1 MLDVFEKPI
10 LHLTTH
16 ILSKNKNM
24 RIKTKL
30 NLGVGLLFLMIIIL
44 SLVSAYSVFL
54 IKADTENIL
63 KANYNTLEYSRNMIL
78 SLDKITTSNKM
89 ETFKQ
94 YLKKQT
100 LNVTE
105 PGEKQATAN
114 LEKNFDFLEKNGVNE
129 AIKSKI
135 RQDIFTIMKL
145 NLDAIKQ
152 KSDIAKKTAESANFS
167 IAIVGTL
174 CFLIAFNLLINLPN
188 NIANPIREL
197 TLSIKEI
204 ANENYSERVHFT
216 SHNEYGDLAKSFNT
230 MAEKLQEYN
239 DSNLYKLFFEKKRL
253 ETLINNMHDPIIGL
267 DNESIVLFA
276 NDEALKIIGLKL
288 EDVIGKSASALA
300 LSNDLIRSLIV
311 KEGIDSTKKQPLKI
325 YAHGKESYF
334 EKEILN
340 ITIIPTGEEKEINIG
355 DVIILR
361 NITLFKELDF
371 AKTNFIAT
379 VSHELKTPIASIKLS
394 LQLLENAKTGDM
406 NDDQKQ
412 LVESIKDDS
421 QRLLKITGEL
431 LNLSQLETGNIQL
444 NIEKSNPK
452 EIVNYAIEAVKVQ
465 ADQKLIKLVV
475 NADEN
480 LEYVKAD
487 SEKTG
492 WVLINYL
499 SNAIRYSS
507 EKSTIVIQLKK
518 ENNQIVFQVIDTGK
532 GIDARYKDKVF
543 DKYFQVPG
551 SQKSGTGLGLAI
563 SKEFIEA
570 QNGSVGVDSNLGLG
584 STFWFSLKV

>member
-1 MLDVFEKPI
+1 
-10 LHLTTH
+10 
-16 ILSKNKNM
+16 M

-30 NLGVGLLFLMIIIL
+30 NLGVGLLFLLIIIL
-44 SLVSAYSVFL
+44 TLVSAFYIFS
-54 IKADTENIL
+54 IKKDTENIL
-63 KANYNTLEYSRNMIL
+63 KANYNTLEYSRNML
-78 SLDKITTSNKM
+78 LALDEINANK
-89 ETFKQ
+89 ENAIVTFKEN
-94 YLKKQT
+94 LLNQT
-100 LNVTE
+100 KNVTE
-105 PGEKQATAN
+105 AGEKKGTDSLKKNFAL
-114 LEKNFDFLEKNGVNE
+114 LEKNSSDESLKMQ
-129 AIKSKI
+129 I
-135 RQDIFTIMKL
+135 RQDIFEIMKL
-145 NLDAIKQ
+145 NMNAIKQ
-152 KSDIAKKTAESANFS
+152 KSDIAKHTAETANLW

-174 CFLIAFNLLINLPN
+174 CFLIAFNLLINLPH

-204 ANENYSERVHFT
+204 ANKNYSERVHFT
-216 SHNEYGDLAKSFNT
+216 NHNEYGDLAKSFNT
-230 MAEKLQEYN
+230 MAQKLQEYN
-239 DSNLYKLFFEKKRL
+239 NSNLYKLFFEKKRL

-267 DNESIVLFA
+267 DNEGIILFA

-288 EDVIGKSASALA
+288 EDVIGKSASTLA
-300 LSNDLIRSLIV
+300 LSNDLMRSLIL
-311 KEGIDSTKKQPLKI
+311 KELDSDSQKKKPLKI
-325 YAHGKESYF
+325 FANGKESYF
-334 EKEILN
+334 DKETIN
-340 ITIIPTGEEKEINIG
+340 ITITPTGEEKEINIG

-394 LQLLENAKTGDM
+394 LQLLQNAKTGDM

-444 NIEKSNPK
+444 NIEKSNPYA
-452 EIVNYAIEAVKVQ
+452 IANYAVEAVKVQ
-465 ADQKLIKLVV
+465 AEQKQIKLIID
-475 NADEN
+475 ADEN
-480 LEYVKAD
+480 LQDVKAD

-499 SNAIRYSS
+499 SNAITYSS
-507 EKSTIVIQLKK
+507 EKSTILIKLKN
-518 ENNQIVFQVIDTGK
+518 ENDQIVFQVIDTGK

-543 DKYFQVPG
+543 DKYFQIPG

-570 QNGSVGVDSNLGLG
+570 QNGIIGVESNLGLG

>member
-1 MLDVFEKPI
+1 
-10 LHLTTH
+10 
-16 ILSKNKNM
+16 M

-54 IKADTENIL
+54 IKQDTENIL
-63 KANYNTLEYSRNMIL
+63 EDNYNTLEYSRNMIL
-78 SLDKITTSNKM
+78 SLDEAVADTNKSIHN
-89 ETFKQ
+89 FKGN
-94 YLKKQT
+94 LEKQT
-100 LNVTE
+100 QNITE
-105 PGEKQATAN
+105 PGEKEATDS
-114 LEKNFDFLEKNGVNE
+114 LEKNFALLEKSNSDE
-129 AIKSKI
+129 AVKKQI
-135 RQDIFTIMKL
+135 RQNIFTIMKL
-145 NLDAIKQ
+145 NLNSIKQ
-152 KSDIAKKTAESANFS
+152 KSDIAKHTAENANIL
-167 IAIVGTL
+167 IAVVGTL

-188 NIANPIREL
+188 NIANPIKEL

-204 ANENYSERVHFT
+204 ANKNYSERVHFT

-230 MAEKLQEYN
+230 MAQKLEEYN
-239 DSNLYKLFFEKKRL
+239 SSNLYKLFFEKKRL

-267 DNESIVLFA
+267 DNEGLILFA
-276 NDEALKIIGLKL
+276 NDEALKIVGLKS
-288 EDVIGKSASALA
+288 EDIIGKLAPDLA
-300 LSNDLIRSLIV
+300 LSNDLMRSLIL
-311 KEGIDSTKKQPLKI
+311 KEPAGELQKKQPMKI
-325 YAHGKESYF
+325 FANGKESYF
-334 EKEILN
+334 DKETIN
-340 ITIIPTGEEKEINIG
+340 ITITPTGEETEINIG

-394 LQLLENAKTGDM
+394 LQLLQNAKTGAM
-406 NDDQKQ
+406 NEDQNQ

-444 NIEKSNPK
+444 NIEKSNP
-452 EIVNYAIEAVKVQ
+452 YAIVHYATEAVKVQ
-465 ADQKLIKLVV
+465 AEQKQIKLVV
-475 NADEN
+475 EADEN
-480 LEYVKAD
+480 LSEVKAD

-499 SNAIRYSS
+499 SNAITYSS
-507 EKSTIVIQLKK
+507 EKSTITIRLKR

-532 GIDARYKDKVF
+532 GIDARYKNKVF
-543 DKYFQVPG
+543 DKYFQIPG

-570 QNGSVGVDSNLGLG
+570 QNGTIGVESNLGLG
-584 STFWFSLKV
+584 STFWFSLNA

>member
-1 MLDVFEKPI
+1 MFYK
-10 LHLTTH
+10 
-16 ILSKNKNM
+16 M

-54 IKADTENIL
+54 IKQDTENIL
-63 KANYNTLEYSRNMIL
+63 KSNYNTLEYSRNMIL
-78 SLDKITTSNKM
+78 ALDEMKSGSK
-89 ETFKQ
+89 ETIQSFEEN
-94 YLKKQT
+94 LEKQT
-100 LNVTE
+100 QNITE
-105 PGEKQATAN
+105 PGEKQAT
-114 LEKNFDFLEKNGVNE
+114 EKLKASFALLDKNNSNE
-129 AIKSKI
+129 TVKTQI
-135 RQDIFTIMKL
+135 RQDIFAIMKL

-152 KSDIAKKTAESANFS
+152 KSDIAKQSAETANLS
-167 IAIVGTL
+167 IAIVGSL

-188 NIANPIREL
+188 NIANPIKEL

-204 ANENYSERVHFT
+204 ANKNYSERVHFT
-216 SHNEYGDLAKSFNT
+216 SHSEFGDLAKSFNT
-230 MAEKLQEYN
+230 MAQKLEEYH
-239 DSNLYKLFFEKKRL
+239 DSNVYKLLFEKKRL
-253 ETLINNMHDPIIGL
+253 ETLINNMNDPIIGL
-267 DNESIVLFA
+267 DNEGIVLFV
-276 NDEALKIIGLKL
+276 NDEALKIIGLKS
-288 EDVIGKSASALA
+288 EDIIGKPASELA
-300 LSNDLIRSLIV
+300 ISNDLIRSLIL
-311 KEGIDSTKKQPLKI
+311 KESETPKKQPLKI
-325 YAHGKESYF
+325 FAHGKESYF
-334 EKEILN
+334 EKEIHN
-340 ITIIPTGEEKEINIG
+340 ITITPTGEEKEINIG

-394 LQLLENAKTGDM
+394 LQLLENGKTGDM

-444 NIEKSNPK
+444 NIGKSNPH
-452 EIVNYAIEAVKVQ
+452 EIVRYAVEAVKVQ
-465 ADQKLIKLVV
+465 ADQKQIQLVV
-475 NADEN
+475 DADEN
-480 LEYVKAD
+480 LKSVKAD
-487 SEKTG
+487 AEKTG

-507 EKSTIVIQLKK
+507 EKSTILIKLKE
-518 ENNQIVFQVIDTGK
+518 ENNQMVFQVIDTGK
-532 GIDARYKDKVF
+532 GIDTRYKDKVF

-570 QNGSVGVDSNLGLG
+570 QNGSVGVESNLGLG

>member
-1 MLDVFEKPI
+1 
-10 LHLTTH
+10 
-16 ILSKNKNM
+16 M

-44 SLVSAYSVFL
+44 SLVSGYSVFL

-78 SLDKITTSNKM
+78 SLDEIKISTDNKLH
-89 ETFKQ
+89 TFKE
-94 YLKKQT
+94 YLEKQT
-100 LNVTE
+100 QNVTE
-105 PGEKQATAN
+105 PGEKEATAN
-114 LEKNFDFLEKNGVNE
+114 LEKSFALLEKNSSNE
-129 AIKSKI
+129 GIKTQI
-135 RQDIFTIMKL
+135 RQDIFAIMKL

-152 KSDIAKKTAESANFS
+152 KSDIAKHTAETANLW

-174 CFLIAFNLLINLPN
+174 CFLIAFNLLVNLPN
-188 NIANPIREL
+188 NIANPIKEL
-197 TLSIKEI
+197 TQSIKEI
-204 ANENYSERVHFT
+204 ANKNYSERVHFT
-216 SHNEYGDLAKSFNT
+216 NHNEYGDLAKSFNT
-230 MAEKLQEYN
+230 MAQKLQEYN
-239 DSNLYKLFFEKKRL
+239 NSNLYKLFFEKKRL

-267 DNESIVLFA
+267 DNEGIILFA
-276 NDEALKIIGLKL
+276 NDEALKIIGMKS
-288 EDVIGKSASALA
+288 EDVIGKSASTLA
-300 LSNDLIRSLIV
+300 LSNDLIRSLIL
-311 KEGIDSTKKQPLKI
+311 KELTTDSQKKKPLKI
-325 YAHGKESYF
+325 FANGKESYF
-334 EKEILN
+334 DKETIN
-340 ITIIPTGEEKEINIG
+340 ITITPTGEEKEINIG

-394 LQLLENAKTGDM
+394 LQLLQNAKTGDM

-444 NIEKSNPK
+444 NIEKSNPYA
-452 EIVNYAIEAVKVQ
+452 IVNYATEAVKVQ
-465 ADQKLIKLVV
+465 ADQKQIKLII

-480 LEYVKAD
+480 LQDVKAD

-499 SNAIRYSS
+499 SNAITYSS
-507 EKSTIVIQLKK
+507 EKSTITIRLKE

-532 GIDARYKDKVF
+532 GIDTRFKDKVF
-543 DKYFQVPG
+543 DKYFKIPG

-570 QNGSVGVDSNLGLG
+570 QNGLVGVESNLGLG

>member
-1 MLDVFEKPI
+1 
-10 LHLTTH
+10 
-16 ILSKNKNM
+16 M

-30 NLGVGLLFLMIIIL
+30 NLGVGLLFLLIIIL
-44 SLVSAYSVFL
+44 TLVSAFYIFS
-54 IKADTENIL
+54 IKKDTENIL
-63 KANYNTLEYSRNMIL
+63 KANYNTLEYSRNML
-78 SLDKITTSNKM
+78 LALDEINANK
-89 ETFKQ
+89 ENAIVTFKEN
-94 YLKKQT
+94 LLNQT
-100 LNVTE
+100 KNVTE
-105 PGEKQATAN
+105 AGEKKGTDNLQKNFAL
-114 LEKNFDFLEKNGVNE
+114 LEKNSSDESLKMQ
-129 AIKSKI
+129 I
-135 RQDIFTIMKL
+135 RQDIFEIMKL
-145 NLDAIKQ
+145 NMNAIKQ
-152 KSDIAKKTAESANFS
+152 KSDIAKHTAETANLW

-174 CFLIAFNLLINLPN
+174 CFLIAFNLLINLPH

-204 ANENYSERVHFT
+204 ANKNYSERVHFT
-216 SHNEYGDLAKSFNT
+216 NHNEYGDLAKSFNT
-230 MAEKLQEYN
+230 MAQKLQEYN
-239 DSNLYKLFFEKKRL
+239 NSNLYKLFFEKKRL

-267 DNESIVLFA
+267 DNEGIILFA

-300 LSNDLIRSLIV
+300 LSNDLMRSLIL
-311 KEGIDSTKKQPLKI
+311 KELDSDSQKKKPLKI
-325 YAHGKESYF
+325 FANGKESYF
-334 EKEILN
+334 DKETIN
-340 ITIIPTGEEKEINIG
+340 ITITPTGEEKEINIG

-394 LQLLENAKTGDM
+394 LQLLQNAKTGDM

-444 NIEKSNPK
+444 NIEKSNPYA
-452 EIVNYAIEAVKVQ
+452 IVNYAVEAVKVQ
-465 ADQKLIKLVV
+465 AEQKQIKLIID
-475 NADEN
+475 ADEN
-480 LEYVKAD
+480 LQDVKAD

-499 SNAIRYSS
+499 SNAITYSS
-507 EKSTIVIQLKK
+507 EKSTILIKLKN
-518 ENNQIVFQVIDTGK
+518 ENDQIVFQVIDTGK

-543 DKYFQVPG
+543 DKYFQIPG

-570 QNGSVGVDSNLGLG
+570 QNGIIGVESNLGLG

>member
-1 MLDVFEKPI
+1 
-10 LHLTTH
+10 
-16 ILSKNKNM
+16 M

-54 IKADTENIL
+54 IKQDTENIL
-63 KANYNTLEYSRNMIL
+63 KSNYNTLEYSRNMIFA
-78 SLDKITTSNKM
+78 LDGMKSGST
-89 ETFKQ
+89 ETIQSFEEN
-94 YLKKQT
+94 LEKQT
-100 LNVTE
+100 QNITE
-105 PGEKQATAN
+105 PGEKQAT
-114 LEKNFDFLEKNGVNE
+114 EKLKASFALLAKNNADETV
-129 AIKSKI
+129 KVQI
-135 RQDIFTIMKL
+135 RQDIFAIMKL

-152 KSDIAKKTAESANFS
+152 KSDIAKHSAETANLS
-167 IAIVGTL
+167 IAIVGSL
-174 CFLIAFNLLINLPN
+174 CFLIAFNLLVNLPN

-204 ANENYSERVHFT
+204 ANKNYSERVHFT
-216 SHNEYGDLAKSFNT
+216 SHSEFGDLAKSFNT
-230 MAEKLQEYN
+230 MAQKLEEYH
-239 DSNLYKLFFEKKRL
+239 DSNVYKLLFEKKRL
-253 ETLINNMHDPIIGL
+253 ETLINNMNDPIIGL
-267 DNESIVLFA
+267 DNEEIVLFV
-276 NDEALKIIGLKL
+276 NDEALKIIGLKS
-288 EDVIGKSASALA
+288 EDIIGKPASELA
-300 LSNDLIRSLIV
+300 VSNDLIRSLIL
-311 KEGIDSTKKQPLKI
+311 KESETPKKQPLKI
-325 YAHGKESYF
+325 FAHGKESYF
-334 EKEILN
+334 EKEIHN
-340 ITIIPTGEEKEINIG
+340 ITITPTGEEKEINIG

-394 LQLLENAKTGDM
+394 LQLLENGKTGDM

-412 LVESIKDDS
+412 LVESIKEDS

-444 NIEKSNPK
+444 NIGKSNPH
-452 EIVNYAIEAVKVQ
+452 EIVKYAVEAVKVQ
-465 ADQKLIKLVV
+465 ADQKQIQLVV
-475 NADEN
+475 DAHEN
-480 LEYVKAD
+480 LKNVKAD
-487 SEKTG
+487 AEKTG

-507 EKSTIVIQLKK
+507 EKSTVLIKLKE
-518 ENNQIVFQVIDTGK
+518 ENNQMVFQVIDTGK
-532 GIDARYKDKVF
+532 GIDTRYKDRVF

-570 QNGSVGVDSNLGLG
+570 QNGSVGVESNLGLG
-584 STFWFSLKV
+584 STFWFTLKV

>member
-1 MLDVFEKPI
+1 
-10 LHLTTH
+10 
-16 ILSKNKNM
+16 M

-54 IKADTENIL
+54 IKQDTENIL
-63 KANYNTLEYSRNMIL
+63 KSNYNTLEYSRNMIL
-78 SLDKITTSNKM
+78 ALDGIKAGSK
-89 ETFKQ
+89 ETIQSFEEN
-94 YLKKQT
+94 LEKQT
-100 LNVTE
+100 QNITE
-105 PGEKQATAN
+105 PGEKQAT
-114 LEKNFDFLEKNGVNE
+114 EKLKASFALLAQNNPDE
-129 AIKSKI
+129 AVKVQI
-135 RQDIFTIMKL
+135 RQDIFAIMKL

-152 KSDIAKKTAESANFS
+152 KSDIAKHSAETANLS
-167 IAIVGTL
+167 IAIVGSL
-174 CFLIAFNLLINLPN
+174 CFLIAFNLLVNLPN

-204 ANENYSERVHFT
+204 ANKNYSERVHFT
-216 SHNEYGDLAKSFNT
+216 SHSEFGDLAKSFNT
-230 MAEKLQEYN
+230 MAQKLEEYH
-239 DSNLYKLFFEKKRL
+239 DSNVYKLLFEKKRL
-253 ETLINNMHDPIIGL
+253 ETLINNMNDPIIGL
-267 DNESIVLFA
+267 DNEGIVLFV
-276 NDEALKIIGLKL
+276 NDEALKIIGLKS
-288 EDVIGKSASALA
+288 EDIIGKPTSELA
-300 LSNDLIRSLIV
+300 ISNDLIRSLIL
-311 KEGIDSTKKQPLKI
+311 KEGEIPKKQPLKI
-325 YAHGKESYF
+325 FAHGKESYF
-334 EKEILN
+334 EKEIHN
-340 ITIIPTGEEKEINIG
+340 ITITPTGEEKEINIG

-394 LQLLENAKTGDM
+394 LQLLENGKTGNM

-444 NIEKSNPK
+444 NIGKSNPH
-452 EIVNYAIEAVKVQ
+452 EIVKYAVEAVKVQ
-465 ADQKLIKLVV
+465 ADQKQIQLVV
-475 NADEN
+475 DADEN
-480 LEYVKAD
+480 LKNVKAD
-487 SEKTG
+487 AEKTG

-507 EKSTIVIQLKK
+507 EKSTILIKLKE
-518 ENNQIVFQVIDTGK
+518 ENNQMVFQVIDTGK
-532 GIDARYKDKVF
+532 GIDTRYKGKVF

-570 QNGSVGVDSNLGLG
+570 QNGSVGVESNLGLG

>member
-1 MLDVFEKPI
+1 
-10 LHLTTH
+10 
-16 ILSKNKNM
+16 M

-54 IKADTENIL
+54 IKQDTENIL
-63 KANYNTLEYSRNMIL
+63 KSNYNTLEYSRNMIFA
-78 SLDKITTSNKM
+78 LDGIKSDSK
-89 ETFKQ
+89 ETIQSFEEN
-94 YLKKQT
+94 LEKQT
-100 LNVTE
+100 QNITE
-105 PGEKQATAN
+105 PGEKQAT
-114 LEKNFDFLEKNGVNE
+114 EKLKASFALLDKNNADESVK
-129 AIKSKI
+129 AQI
-135 RQDIFTIMKL
+135 RQDIFAIMKL

-152 KSDIAKKTAESANFS
+152 KSDIAKHSAETANLS

-174 CFLIAFNLLINLPN
+174 CFLIAFNLLVNLPN

-197 TLSIKEI
+197 TQSIKEI
-204 ANENYSERVHFT
+204 ANKNYSERVHFT
-216 SHNEYGDLAKSFNT
+216 SHSEFGDLAKSFNT
-230 MAEKLQEYN
+230 MAQKLEEYH
-239 DSNLYKLFFEKKRL
+239 DSNVYKLLFEKKRL
-253 ETLINNMHDPIIGL
+253 ETLINNMNDPIIGL
-267 DNESIVLFA
+267 DNEGIVLFV
-276 NDEALKIIGLKL
+276 NDEALKIIGLKS
-288 EDVIGKSASALA
+288 EDIIGKPASELA
-300 LSNDLIRSLIV
+300 VSNDLIRSLIL
-311 KEGIDSTKKQPLKI
+311 KETETPKKQALKI
-325 YAHGKESYF
+325 FAHGKESYF
-334 EKEILN
+334 EKEIHN
-340 ITIIPTGEEKEINIG
+340 ITITPTGEEKEINIG

-394 LQLLENAKTGDM
+394 LQLLENAKTGNM

-444 NIEKSNPK
+444 NIGKSNPQ
-452 EIVNYAIEAVKVQ
+452 EIVKYAVEAVKVQ
-465 ADQKLIKLVV
+465 ADQKQILLVV
-475 NADEN
+475 DANEN
-480 LEYVKAD
+480 LKNVKAD
-487 SEKTG
+487 AEKTG

-507 EKSTIVIQLKK
+507 EKSTILIKLKE
-518 ENNQIVFQVIDTGK
+518 ENNQMFFQVIDTGK

-570 QNGSVGVDSNLGLG
+570 QNGSVGVESNLGLG

>member
-1 MLDVFEKPI
+1 
-10 LHLTTH
+10 
-16 ILSKNKNM
+16 M

-54 IKADTENIL
+54 IKQDTENIL
-63 KANYNTLEYSRNMIL
+63 KSNYNTLEYSRNMIFA
-78 SLDKITTSNKM
+78 LDGIKSGSK
-89 ETFKQ
+89 ETIQNFEEN
-94 YLKKQT
+94 LEKQT
-100 LNVTE
+100 QNITE
-105 PGEKQATAN
+105 PGEKQAT
-114 LEKNFDFLEKNGVNE
+114 EKLKASFALLDQNNSDE
-129 AIKSKI
+129 AVKIQI
-135 RQDIFTIMKL
+135 RQDIFAIMKL

-152 KSDIAKKTAESANFS
+152 KSDIAKHSAETANLS

-174 CFLIAFNLLINLPN
+174 CFLIAFNLLVNLPN

-204 ANENYSERVHFT
+204 ANKNYSERVHFT
-216 SHNEYGDLAKSFNT
+216 SHSEFGDLAKSFNT
-230 MAEKLQEYN
+230 MAQKLEEYH
-239 DSNLYKLFFEKKRL
+239 DSNVYKLLFEKKRL
-253 ETLINNMHDPIIGL
+253 ETLINNMNDPIIGL
-267 DNESIVLFA
+267 DNEGIVLFV
-276 NDEALKIIGLKL
+276 NDEALKIIGLKS
-288 EDVIGKSASALA
+288 EDIIGKPTSELA
-300 LSNDLIRSLIV
+300 VSNDLIRSLIL
-311 KEGIDSTKKQPLKI
+311 KESETPKKQPLKI
-325 YAHGKESYF
+325 FAHGKESYF
-334 EKEILN
+334 EKEIHN
-340 ITIIPTGEEKEINIG
+340 ITITPTGEEKEINIG

-394 LQLLENAKTGDM
+394 LQLLENEKTGDM

-444 NIEKSNPK
+444 NIGKSNPH
-452 EIVNYAIEAVKVQ
+452 EIVKYAVEAVKVQ
-465 ADQKLIKLVV
+465 ADQKQIQLVV
-475 NADEN
+475 DADEN
-480 LEYVKAD
+480 LKNVKAD
-487 SEKTG
+487 AEKTG

-507 EKSTIVIQLKK
+507 EKSTILIKLKE
-518 ENNQIVFQVIDTGK
+518 ENNQMVFQVIDTGK
-532 GIDARYKDKVF
+532 GIDTRYKDRVF

-570 QNGSVGVDSNLGLG
+570 QNGSVGVESNLGLG

>member
-1 MLDVFEKPI
+1 
-10 LHLTTH
+10 
-16 ILSKNKNM
+16 M

-54 IKADTENIL
+54 IKQDTENIL
-63 KANYNTLEYSRNMIL
+63 KSNYNTLEYSRNMIFA
-78 SLDKITTSNKM
+78 LDGMKSNSKKTIQNF
-89 ETFKQ
+89 EEN
-94 YLKKQT
+94 LEKQT
-100 LNVTE
+100 RNITE
-105 PGEKQATAN
+105 PGEKQAT
-114 LEKNFDFLEKNGVNE
+114 EKLKRSFALLAKNNTDETVK
-129 AIKSKI
+129 AQI
-135 RQDIFTIMKL
+135 RQDIFAIMKL

-152 KSDIAKKTAESANFS
+152 KSDIAKQSAETANLS

-174 CFLIAFNLLINLPN
+174 CFLIAFNLLVNLPN
-188 NIANPIREL
+188 NIANPIKEL

-204 ANENYSERVHFT
+204 ANKNYSERVHFT
-216 SHNEYGDLAKSFNT
+216 SHSEFGDLAKSFNT
-230 MAEKLQEYN
+230 MAQKLEEYH
-239 DSNLYKLFFEKKRL
+239 DSNVYKLLFEKKRL
-253 ETLINNMHDPIIGL
+253 ETLINNMNDPIIGL
-267 DNESIVLFA
+267 DNEEIVLFV
-276 NDEALKIIGLKL
+276 NDEALKIIGLKS
-288 EDVIGKSASALA
+288 EDIIGKSASELA
-300 LSNDLIRSLIV
+300 VSNDLIRSLIL
-311 KEGIDSTKKQPLKI
+311 KESESPKKQPLKI
-325 YAHGKESYF
+325 FAHGKESYF
-334 EKEILN
+334 EKEIHN
-340 ITIIPTGEEKEINIG
+340 ITITPTGEEKEINIG

-394 LQLLENAKTGDM
+394 LQLLENNKTGDM

-444 NIEKSNPK
+444 NIGKSNPH
-452 EIVNYAIEAVKVQ
+452 EIVKYAVEAVKVQ
-465 ADQKLIKLVV
+465 ADQKQIQLVV
-475 NADEN
+475 DADEN
-480 LEYVKAD
+480 LKNVKAD
-487 SEKTG
+487 AEKTG

-507 EKSTIVIQLKK
+507 EKSTILIKLKE
-518 ENNQIVFQVIDTGK
+518 ENNQMVFQVIDTGK
-532 GIDARYKDKVF
+532 GIDTRYRDKVF

-570 QNGSVGVDSNLGLG
+570 QNGNVGVESNLGLG